1 MQYDVEFLEEIEN
14 NVDLLAYAE
23 QSFDFEKHS
32 RNYFTHCPK
41 HTDKTASLAIDP
53 KNNFFKCF
61 SCGRGGKIIN
71 WLKVYEGMSFDE
83 AVEKAAKL
91 AGTDIS
97 QMCTSPTVQ
106 YYRKLKKETAAKDG
120 ESHVILDWSEY
131 DKYQIGEIT
140 EWLDEGISQE
150 QIDRF
155 NIRLDKRSN
164 RIVYPVTDFDGN
176 LINVKGRTRFSN
188 YKVMKLAKYINYYTV
203 GQLDYFQ
210 GWTENKAEITSE
222 KSVFIFESIKS
233 VMKACD
239 YGYMNAVSAENHQIG
254 DLRVPILL
262 KMGVNTIYLCW
273 DSDVS
278 YTDKSIAKDIDMLK
292 RFFNVFIVRDRSEKL
307 LGGKDGKN
315 SPVDCGKDIWE
326 ILLKDMKRI

>member
-1 MQYDVEFLEEIEN
+1 MQYDVEFLEQIEDS
-14 NVDLLAYAE
+14 VDLLEYAE

-32 RNYFTHCPK
+32 RNYFTHCPR

-53 KNNFFKCF
+53 TNNFFKCF

-71 WLKVYEGMSFDE
+71 WLKTYEGMSFDD

-106 YYRKLKKETAAKDG
+106 YYRKLKKSNVARDQGA
-120 ESHVILDWSEY
+120 HQILEWSTYEQY
-131 DKYQIGEIT
+131 AREEVT
-140 EWLDEGISQE
+140 EWLTEGISQA

-155 NIRLDKRSN
+155 NIRIDKRSN

-176 LINVKGRTRFSN
+176 LINVKGRTRFPN
-188 YKVMKLAKYINYYTV
+188 YKVMRLAKYINYYTV

-210 GWTENKAEITSE
+210 GWTENKEEIINA
-222 KSVFIFESIKS
+222 KSVFIFESLKS
-233 VMKACD
+233 CMKAAD
-239 YGYMNAVSAENHQIG
+239 YGYGNTVSAENHQIG
-254 DLRVPILL
+254 DLRIPTLL
-262 KMGVNTIYLCW
+262 RMGVQTVYLGW
-273 DSDVS
+273 DSDVN
-278 YTDKSIAKDIDMLK
+278 YTDKAIRKDVELLK
-292 RFFNVFIVRDRSEKL
+292 RFFNVFVVRDRSGKL

-315 SPVDCGKDIWE
+315 APVDCGKDVFE
-326 ILLKDMKRI
+326 ILINNMQRA